1 MIANLQ
7 ILRAFAALNVVV
19 FHIISAAETHNY
31 KTEFLSVLEGW
42 GANGVDIFF
51 VISGFVM
58 LYTQMKTKRTVLGF
72 LKLRVIRIAPIYW
85 ILTSVVILLYV
96 LDPSAFREMK
106 ITSDWALSSYLF
118 LSGALQFEYP
128 IMNVGW
134 TLEWEMLF
142 YLVFALSLWFSTWR
156 SSLAAVFI
164 VLTAVALVLSNYIL
178 LEFLGGLVVALVYG
192 KGFVRGRTGV
202 ISLGIGIFLLCLSI
216 LPSVRELIDSRVLL
230 WGFPSLLI
238 VMGALA
244 VKQQK
249 NKLGELLGDAS
260 YSIYLIQ
267 VLTIPVF
274 YKVATKLQLV
284 VNTDLL
290 ALICLISTA
299 IGGVLM
305 YLVLEKPLTSF
316 LRTRIS

>member
-1 MIANLQ
+1 
-7 ILRAFAALNVVV
+7 
-19 FHIISAAETHNY
+19 
-31 KTEFLSVLEGW
+31 
-42 GANGVDIFF
+42 
-51 VISGFVM
+51 
-58 LYTQMKTKRTVLGF
+58 
-72 LKLRVIRIAPIYW
+72 
-85 ILTSVVILLYV
+85 
-96 LDPSAFREMK
+96 MK

-118 LSGALQFEYP
+118 LSGALQFDYP

-192 KGFVRGRTGV
+192 KGFVRGSTGV

-305 YLVLEKPLTSF
+305 YLILEKPLTSF